1 MNELDPRP
9 DDELN
14 PYAPP
19 STESRTCSGS
29 PAELLVRRYRGRA
42 RAIATVAMLHLIF
55 ALCLMLIAMGPIV
68 GGMDT
73 WSRPERALNPKMGR
87 FEAVVALAMGIFSL
101 ILGGLSVSV
110 AVALWR
116 LCGSAGRLATL
127 QAFLLLA
134 LGLSIA
140 MYQLISAGEPSGGWW
155 VLPGVLLF
163 LLAKFIRSRQSLL
176 VCSEAY
182 RSARAEFAHARA

>member
-19 STESRTCSGS
+19 NTESHTSSGS

-42 RAIATVAMLHLIF
+42 RAIAAVAMLHLIF
-55 ALCLMLIAMGPIV
+55 ALCLMLIAIGPIV
-68 GGMDT
+68 GGIDI

-87 FEAVVALAMGIFSL
+87 FEAVVALVVGIFSL
-101 ILGGLSVSV
+101 ILGGLSAGV

-116 LCGSAGRLATL
+116 LRGWAGRLATL

-134 LGLSIA
+134 FGLSIA
-140 MYQLISAGEPSGGWW
+140 IYQVISAGEPSGGWW

-163 LLAKFIRSRQSLL
+163 LLAKFIRSPRSLF
-176 VCSEAY
+176 VCSEVY
-182 RSARAEFAHARA
+182 RSAHARA